1 MTEKDYNF
9 NEFYGRL
16 NTYRNSDQLFLTERV
31 LQSPEVNR
39 LISAQ
44 LAKEQINQCEA
55 LEELHDADL
64 PEAFLDGFTVG
75 KEYMMMAMEEL
86 IADLT
91 DGECR
96 HVTLFSGNSPFVVLG
111 DEPQMDVDSVKDDE
125 MPVELKLM
133 VNEVIEEKM
142 KDDAQSLLVGK
153 LRRVLRPTDA

>member
-55 LEELHDADL
+55 LEELHDSDL

-96 HVTLFSGNSPFVVLG
+96 HATLYSGKSPYVLLG
-111 DEPQMDVDSVKDDE
+111 DEPDMDVDCVRDAEDKAQL
-125 MPVELKLM
+125 EL
-133 VNEVIEEKM
+133 VVAEN
-142 KDDAQSLLVGK
+142 DA
-153 LRRVLRPTDA
+153 

>member
-16 NTYRNSDQLFLTERV
+16 NTYRNSDKLFLTERV
-31 LQSPEVNR
+31 LQGPEVNR

-55 LEELHDADL
+55 LGELHEADL

-91 DGECR
+91 DGEFR
-96 HVTLFSGNSPFVVLG
+96 HVTLYSGKSPFVVLG
-111 DEPQMDVDSVKDDE
+111 DEPDLGVDGVMDSDDSTKDKAQL
-125 MPVELKLM
+125 EL
-133 VNEVIEEKM
+133 VQPENN
-142 KDDAQSLLVGK
+142 A
-153 LRRVLRPTDA
+153 

>member
-1 MTEKDYNF
+1 MTEKDYTF
-9 NEFYGRL
+9 NEFSGRL

-31 LQSPEVNR
+31 IQGPEVNR

-91 DGECR
+91 DYECR
-96 HVTLFSGNSPFVVLG
+96 HVTLYSGKSPFVVLG
-111 DEPQMDVDSVKDDE
+111 DEPDMDVDCVGDAEDKAQL
-125 MPVELKLM
+125 EL
-133 VNEVIEEKM
+133 VVTENG
-142 KDDAQSLLVGK
+142 A
-153 LRRVLRPTDA
+153 